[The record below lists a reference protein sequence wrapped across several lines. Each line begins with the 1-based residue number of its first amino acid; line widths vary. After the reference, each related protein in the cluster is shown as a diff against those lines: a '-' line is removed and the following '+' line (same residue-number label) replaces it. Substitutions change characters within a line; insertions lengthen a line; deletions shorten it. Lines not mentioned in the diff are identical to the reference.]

1 VSRRPSSLS
10 DEARVGLLARVQ
22 ARQTAKAAEPKEA
35 PKPPPAPNKK
45 ATDFTTLPGFDELRL
60 QRTVAEL
67 TGIGSPFFRMH
78 DARAG
83 AETRIDGK
91 TYLNFSSYDYLG
103 LNGHPEV
110 AAAAKEAIDRYGV
123 SCSASRLVA
132 GERPIHRALE
142 HAIADHYGV
151 EDCVAMVSGHATNV
165 GVIGHLLGA
174 KDLFVTDSVAHNSV
188 MLGGALARAER
199 RSFPHNDLAALEA
212 LLSSTRHRHERCLIV
227 VEGHYSMDGDVPDL
241 PALIALKN
249 RYDAW
254 LMVDEAHGIGVLGPT
269 GRGVHE
275 HFGVDARE
283 VDIWMG
289 TLSKTLSGA
298 GGYIAGSAALVEY
311 LKCTAGSFVFSVGI
325 PPAVAA
331 AATKAIEIM
340 HREPERVTRLHH
352 NGRFFLDTAR
362 ELGLDT
368 GTGIGSAIAPVMVGD
383 SLMAVMLAQKLFTRG
398 INVLPIIYP
407 AVPAKASR
415 LRFFLTADHTEEQIR
430 SALEATAEELPKLD
444 AAKAMLA
451 KALNLPLDLQN

>member
-1 VSRRPSSLS
+1 
-10 DEARVGLLARVQ
+10 
-22 ARQTAKAAEPKEA
+22 
-35 PKPPPAPNKK
+35 
-45 ATDFTTLPGFDELRL
+45 
-60 QRTVAEL
+60 
-67 TGIGSPFFRMH
+67 
-78 DARAG
+78 
-83 AETRIDGK
+83 
-91 TYLNFSSYDYLG
+91 
-103 LNGHPEV
+103 
-110 AAAAKEAIDRYGV
+110 
-123 SCSASRLVA
+123 
-132 GERPIHRALE
+132 
-142 HAIADHYGV
+142 
-151 EDCVAMVSGHATNV
+151 
-165 GVIGHLLGA
+165 
-174 KDLFVTDSVAHNSV
+174 
-188 MLGGALARAER
+188 
-199 RSFPHNDLAALEA
+199 
-212 LLSSTRHRHERCLIV
+212 
-227 VEGHYSMDGDVPDL
+227 MDGDVPDL

-331 AATKAIEIM
+331 AATKAIEVM
-340 HREPERVTRLHH
+340 HREPERVARLHH
-352 NGRFFLDTAR
+352 NGRFFLDTAHA
-362 ELGLDT
+362 LGLNT

-430 SALEATAEELPKLD
+430 TALEATAEELPKLD

-451 KALNLPLDLQN
+451 KALNLPLDLAN